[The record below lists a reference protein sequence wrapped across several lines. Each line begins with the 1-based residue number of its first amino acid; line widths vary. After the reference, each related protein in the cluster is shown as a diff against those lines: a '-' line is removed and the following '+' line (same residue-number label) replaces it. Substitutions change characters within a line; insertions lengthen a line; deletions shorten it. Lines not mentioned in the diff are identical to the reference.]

1 MNTVAPQAPSN
12 IKPASL
18 KPPKQTKLL
27 GAVVKDVGL
36 ITTVSAE
43 LPWCFVLI
51 ERPDGSEAHAFV
63 ADLRKDML
71 TFPAEPQEYVK
82 MTRRVGYGLFET
94 VLQLKTVEFSDLTHV
109 SADELE
115 AA

>member
-1 MNTVAPQAPSN
+1 MIAEKALNEVKTQVVV
-12 IKPASL
+12 PA
-18 KPPKQTKLL
+18 PKQTKLL
-27 GAVVKDVGL
+27 GATVKGVGL

-82 MTRRVGYGLFET
+82 MTRRVGFGLWSD
-94 VLQLKTVEFSDLTHV
+94 VYQLKTVVFSDLTHV
-109 SADELE
+109 DTQER

>member
-1 MNTVAPQAPSN
+1 MLAPQAPSN

-43 LPWCFVLI
+43 LFDCFALV
-51 ERPDGSEAHAFV
+51 ERPDGTESHVFV
-63 ADLRKDML
+63 ADLSKDNVV
-71 TFPAEPQEYVK
+71 FPSEPQPYAK
-82 MTRRVGYGLFET
+82 TTRRLGYGLFGDCY
-94 VLQLKTVEFSDLTHV
+94 QLKTVEFSDLTHV
-109 SADELE
+109 DEAE
-115 AA
+115 RNAA